1 MVTITFADYGAKT
14 KFTFQQ
20 TPFKTLEDRDSHEE
34 GWSQS
39 FERLAAHIAEL

>member
-1 MVTITFADYGAKT
+1 
-14 KFTFQQ
+14 
-20 TPFKTLEDRDSHEE
+20 LEDRDSHEE